1 MFSFLSRKPKPT
13 LEAQNLKRQQIFN
26 MLMSKSTLPS
36 MQNEEINELGSSI
49 NADSKS
55 AMRRVSA

>member
-13 LEAQNLKRQQIFN
+13 LEAQNLKRKQIFN
-26 MLMSKSTLPS
+26 MLMSKSTLVS
-36 MQNEEINELGSSI
+36 AQNEDMDELDSTI

-55 AMRRVSA
+55 VMRRASA